1 VVLSESELARA
12 RADAHAAWDELV
24 DTLVDFRIRVDPAE
38 TPRTTADRLV
48 REELTAEASGDAVR
62 LLGRA
67 EERAR
72 YAREPLPHG
81 PLGDALRSVRRE
93 LSAGADRRT
102 RMMAATLPPS
112 VLLRWRS
119 TIMDVSAGF
128 VGLTGRLRDRMLRWS
143 PRRMLAS
150 RPSR

>member
-1 VVLSESELARA
+1 
-12 RADAHAAWDELV
+12 
-24 DTLVDFRIRVDPAE
+24 
-38 TPRTTADRLV
+38 
-48 REELTAEASGDAVR
+48 
-62 LLGRA
+62 
-67 EERAR
+67 
-72 YAREPLPHG
+72 LPHG